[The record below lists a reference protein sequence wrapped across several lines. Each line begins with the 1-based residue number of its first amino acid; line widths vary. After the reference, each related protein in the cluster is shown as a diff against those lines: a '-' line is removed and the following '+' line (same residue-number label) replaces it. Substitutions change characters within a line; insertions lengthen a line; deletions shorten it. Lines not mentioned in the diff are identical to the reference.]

1 MSPSG
6 ALLTQQKTEQYA
18 QNLDEC
24 IIICGHY
31 EWIDQRIIDYYGVEC
46 VSIWEYVLSSGEL
59 AAMVLIDS
67 IVRHIPEVLWNPQS
81 LQEDSFSEKLHRQ
94 KEYPVYTRPEKI
106 LGLEVPAVLRSW

>member
-31 EWIDQRIIDYYGVEC
+31 E
-46 VSIWEYVLSSGEL
+46 
-59 AAMVLIDS
+59 
-67 IVRHIPEVLWNPQS
+67 
-81 LQEDSFSEKLHRQ
+81 
-94 KEYPVYTRPEKI
+94 
-106 LGLEVPAVLRSW
+106 